1 MKSEIT
7 MNMQEIAQHLSEF
20 STAAEAYYGDEPH
33 IAKRYRFIQ
42 EFFDRE
48 NLEQL
53 DESGMKLLGNNLD
66 CFQTVA
72 LARAKATRNL
82 KHPIEHYRR
91 SFLYLVHGE
100 DDLDTRVDRFRD
112 DPEYKLDFFGRSAV
126 SELLAYLFPE
136 DFSLHNSRDEWAAE
150 YLGIDLNVR
159 KRIPFSQQ
167 MRQIHERLTPLREAY
182 EEIVGNR
189 TGLPI
194 ALEVDQFFNWLY
206 ESRSKKELKIVAD
219 AGGRHAPYGV
229 TPVSDGGT
237 FIPAFEPGVNYWTF
251 AAGAGAEMLSEFLD
265 NDFIAIKD
273 DGLGD
278 LAAYAS
284 SSDIGEAMRKLYPD
298 RGSMMN
304 DIKCNSDFLLGVKPG
319 DHILLKQGK
328 NRLFAHGIVESD
340 YRYEPERGEYSR
352 VRDVRWVHTADVV
365 LAKDEHMAIKTLT
378 RVTRYRD
385 FVKLLFSRLYGAA
398 PETTGL
404 AEPFRTLFRSREVGE
419 QIFDLMHQTVDA
431 LGVIEGSDP
440 LLRVSLHYNSRILRL
455 IYGGWI
461 MLEFRAHAG
470 SRSGLS
476 VVFVREKVPEMAD
489 KMRWSMKDSDP
500 GVGMYRVDFATF
512 IEDESLFNLYLEA
525 VSVAR
530 RKFSSWRAVRGGG
543 TNVPELCDA
552 IFDESLRD
560 RLYSHGLALDE
571 DLDNGEDPDPVG
583 GEIIE
588 YTKDLAL
595 NGLFFTEV
603 EFDRMIAALRQ
614 KKNIVLQGPP
624 GVGKTFIARR
634 LAYSLMGE
642 KAESR
647 VKVVQ
652 FHQSYSYEDFIQ
664 GYRPRPDG
672 GFELKDGVF
681 FEFCRRAMRS
691 DNKFVIIID
700 EINRGNLSKIFGELL
715 MLIEADKR
723 GEEHKVTLAYAE
735 TEEDFFYIPDNV
747 YLIGTMNT
755 ADRSLAIVDYA
766 LRRRFRFITLTPQF
780 HSPKFRAFLLDR
792 KVDETLVDRIIMM
805 MEDLN
810 RTIAKD
816 SKNLG
821 RGYQIGHSYF
831 CPPLNLS
838 AAEEWFRNVI
848 DHEIAPL
855 LEEYWFDDSEKVES
869 LLVGLRNHG

>member
-1 MKSEIT
+1 
-7 MNMQEIAQHLSEF
+7 MNMTEIRKHLSEF
-20 STAAEAYYGDEPH
+20 STAAEAYYGDDPH
-33 IAKRYRFIQ
+33 IARRYLFIT
-42 EFFDRE
+42 EFFSRE
-48 NLEQL
+48 KLEQL
-53 DESGMKLLGNNLD
+53 DETGMKALGNNLD
-66 CFQTVA
+66 CFQSVA
-72 LARAKATRNL
+72 LARVQATVHL
-82 KHPIEHYRR
+82 KHPLEHYRK
-91 SFLYLVHGE
+91 SFLYLAHGE
-100 DDLDTRVDRFRD
+100 ENLDARVDRFWN
-112 DPEYKLDFFGRSAV
+112 DPEYKLHFFGRSAA
-126 SELLAYLFPE
+126 SEILAYLFPN

-150 YLGIDLNVR
+150 FLGIDLNVR

-206 ESRSKKELKIVAD
+206 ESRSDKDLKLVAD
-219 AGGRHAPYGV
+219 ASGGDVPKGSAI
-229 TPVSDGGT
+229 TQLSDT
-237 FIPAFEPGVNYWTF
+237 FIPTFEPGVDYWTF

-265 NDFIAIKD
+265 NDYIAITD
-273 DGLGD
+273 DGIGA
-278 LAAYAS
+278 LADYS
-284 SSDIGEAMRKLYPD
+284 SPEEIGEAMHARYPE

-304 DIKCNSDFLLGVKPG
+304 DKKCNADFVFGIKPG
-319 DHILLKQGK
+319 DHVILKQGK
-328 NRLFAHGIVESD
+328 NRLLAHGIVESD
-340 YRYEPERGEYSR
+340 YRYEPDRGRYAHI
-352 VRDVRWVHTADVV
+352 RDVRWLHVTDVV
-365 LAKDEHMAIKTLT
+365 LGKDEYVALKTLT

-398 PETTGL
+398 PETSGL
-404 AEPFRTLFRSREVGE
+404 AEPFRSLFRSREVGE
-419 QIFDLMHQTVDA
+419 QIFDLMRQTVDT
-431 LGVIEGSDP
+431 LGVVEGSDP

-461 MLEFRAHAG
+461 LLEYRIHSG
-470 SRSGLS
+470 NRSGLS
-476 VVFVREKVPEMAD
+476 VVFIREKVPEMAD
-489 KMRWSMKDSDP
+489 KMRWSMKDSEP
-500 GVGMYRVDFATF
+500 GVGMYRVDLATF
-512 IEDESLFNLYLEA
+512 VEEESLFNLYQKALA
-525 VSVAR
+525 VAR
-530 RKFSSWRAVRGGG
+530 AKFSSWRAVRGGG

-560 RLYSHGLALDE
+560 RLYVEGLALMDE
-571 DLDNGEDPDPVG
+571 GGDGEDSEPIEP
-583 GEIIE
+583 EIIE

-595 NGLFFTEV
+595 NGLFFTEA
-603 EFDRMIAALRQ
+603 EFDRMISALQQ

-624 GVGKTFIARR
+624 GVGKTFIAKR

-664 GYRPRPDG
+664 GYRPCTDG

-691 DNKFVIIID
+691 DKKFVIIID

-766 LRRRFRFITLTPQF
+766 LRRRFRFITLAPQF
-780 HSPKFRAFLLDR
+780 HSPKFRSFLLDR
-792 KVDETLVDRIIMM
+792 KVDETLADRIIMM

-821 RGYQIGHSYF
+821 PGYQIGHSYF
-831 CPPLNLS
+831 CPPLNLPT
-838 AAEEWFRNVI
+838 ADEWFRNVI

-869 LLVGLRNHG
+869 LLAGLRNHG